1 MGGLLIT
8 KSFVGVH
15 GLMSPSFFSMVR
27 LELGCRGYG
36 RASYVC
42 VCMCVYVCVC
52 VCVYVCMVTFGAGAV
67 FFLWRERKEGGREGR
82 KEGRREV
89 IDL

>member
-1 MGGLLIT
+1 M
-8 KSFVGVH
+8 
-15 GLMSPSFFSMVR
+15 
-27 LELGCRGYG
+27 C
-36 RASYVC
+36 VC
-42 VCMCVYVCVC
+42 VCVYVCVC

-67 FFLWRERKEGGREGR
+67 FFLFGGGEGR